1 MSTSNRRRTWDVG
14 STILRGDDMYE
25 DFVDN
30 WTHEDIREY
39 YDNNPNLTLLTL
51 AGMLGLTVPEVKEI
65 LMGGNHEQ

>member
-1 MSTSNRRRTWDVG
+1 
-14 STILRGDDMYE
+14 MYE